1 MPTLVPPKNNSRMIL
16 VEPDI
21 RTQFS
26 RRLRLSQLE
35 LFLEQA
41 MRAAKLRGD
50 VSVLLT
56 GDKQIRRW
64 NREFRGKNKPTDVL
78 SFPAAPVEGIDGPM
92 PAALAGDL
100 AISLETADRQAA
112 EQGHSLLEE
121 LKVLLLHGV
130 LHLAGYDHE
139 VDQGE
144 MARVELRLRARLGL
158 KSALIER
165 VQAEAV
171 KAPAKPVKRIKPVKP
186 VDPAKSKKPV
196 KPIKPKKLIKP
207 MKPKKSLR
215 TLKPVEP
222 PKPVDPK
229 KAQKRTAQAVETVGS
244 ATTRNVPAKTAKAL
258 APKNKQSGRAKT
270 KQASASARK
279 RPGQRLR

>member
-1 MPTLVPPKNNSRMIL
+1 MIL

-26 RRLRLSQLE
+26 RRLRLPQLE
-35 LFLEQA
+35 IFLEQA
-41 MRAAKLRGD
+41 IRAAKLRGD

-92 PAALAGDL
+92 PAPLAGDL
-100 AISLETADRQAA
+100 AISLETAERQGA
-112 EQGHSLLEE
+112 EQGHTLLEE
-121 LKVLLLHGV
+121 IKVLLLHGV

-139 VDQGE
+139 TDQGQ
-144 MARVELRLRARLGL
+144 MARVELRLREKLGL

-165 VQAEAV
+165 VHAEMATE
-171 KAPAKPVKRIKPVKP
+171 KTKRTEQ
-186 VDPAKSKKPV
+186 
-196 KPIKPKKLIKP
+196 
-207 MKPKKSLR
+207 PKKSLAAKASPKTSAPSKASAKKVTQKVKATASVAPKAKVKTKAKAASVR
-215 TLKPVEP
+215 ALVSKATKP
-222 PKPVDPK
+222 
-229 KAQKRTAQAVETVGS
+229 AQAKASVR
-244 ATTRNVPAKTAKAL
+244 ATGKMKAARPSSEAPSGLSRAAGRKKL
-258 APKNKQSGRAKT
+258 A
-270 KQASASARK
+270 ASARK

>member
-1 MPTLVPPKNNSRMIL
+1 MPMFVPPKNNSRMIL

-26 RRLRLSQLE
+26 RRLRLPQLE

-41 MRAAKLRGD
+41 MRTAQLRGD
-50 VSVLLT
+50 VAVLLT

-112 EQGHSLLEE
+112 EQRHTLLEE

-165 VQAEAV
+165 VEAAEV
-171 KAPAKPVKRIKPVKP
+171 KTLA
-186 VDPAKSKKPV
+186 
-196 KPIKPKKLIKP
+196 KPIKPQKP
-207 MKPKKSLR
+207 LKPKES
-215 TLKPVEP
+215 
-222 PKPVDPK
+222 
-229 KAQKRTAQAVETVGS
+229 QKRTAQAVEIVRST
-244 ATTRNVPAKTAKAL
+244 PAKTAKAV
-258 APKNKQSGRAKT
+258 APKTAQGGRAKNR
-270 KQASASARK
+270 QASTSARK